1 MFETLL
7 EMPLAVRLFIVF
19 VVVVGLISLAAYVIY
34 RAVRSRQPQRH
45 QTLPLQVHGYSHGS
59 ALVFKILFWIYQV
72 LLGLPSALIGLDLLL
87 EGETSGVIAAIALL
101 LAWIGGTLVWGLA
114 ALMHQRTVYELPSV
128 FDQLA
133 DNIARL
139 ETMQTHAGAV
149 GAVADAGSSGSPQ

>member
-59 ALVFKILFWIYQV
+59 ALVFKILFSIHQS
-72 LLGLPSALIGLDLLL
+72 LPWSAIRTHWSRLTIGRRNLRSHR
-87 EGETSGVIAAIALL
+87 GNCVTSRMDWGHACIG
-101 LAWIGGTLVWGLA
+101 AWP
-114 ALMHQRTVYELPSV
+114 H
-128 FDQLA
+128 
-133 DNIARL
+133 
-139 ETMQTHAGAV
+139 
-149 GAVADAGSSGSPQ
+149 

>member
-1 MFETLL
+1 MLETLL
-7 EMPLAVRLFIVF
+7 EMPLAARLFIVF
-19 VVVVGLISLAAYVIY
+19 VVVAGLISLAAYVIH

-45 QTLPLQVHGYSHGS
+45 QTLPLQVHSYSHGP
-59 ALVFKILFWIYQV
+59 ALVFKILFWIHQV

-87 EGETSGVIAAIALL
+87 EGETSGEAVVLL

-139 ETMQTHAGAV
+139 ETMQAHAGAV
-149 GAVADAGSSGSPQ
+149 GAVADAVDNGSRSTA